1 MIHASGCFFLSNTT
15 GNICLQLRSTTSN
28 HPKTWA
34 FWGGKSEEGEQ
45 PIDVLLREIE
55 EEVGFVP
62 MIGKIYPLH
71 TFTSQDNT
79 FIYHTYVATVPTEF
93 HPKLNEETGG
103 YCWCSLD
110 CVPKPLHYGAK
121 YILLNR
127 GYCDKIRT
135 IYDNSKDSIIMRNFA
150 KELVK

>member
-55 EEVGFVP
+55 EEVGSQIFSNLK
-62 MIGKIYPLH
+62 KI
-71 TFTSQDNT
+71 
-79 FIYHTYVATVPTEF
+79 
-93 HPKLNEETGG
+93 K
-103 YCWCSLD
+103 
-110 CVPKPLHYGAK
+110 
-121 YILLNR
+121 ILFQL
-127 GYCDKIRT
+127 YME
-135 IYDNSKDSIIMRNFA
+135 IIIFY
-150 KELVK
+150 